1 MGSSLKSR
9 GFLAE
14 KKHLRA
20 RLRGIRTKCD
30 SLWEKGALHAKIEIE
45 IKAPEVRHRKNSLFL
60 LFLFFAE
67 LVLVTLTLSLRQ
79 ISNAETT

>member
-1 MGSSLKSR
+1 MSKSISVTCCYTELLNI
-9 GFLAE
+9 G
-14 KKHLRA
+14 
-20 RLRGIRTKCD
+20 D
-30 SLWEKGALHAKIEIE
+30 SLWEKGALHSKIEIE
-45 IKAPEVRHRKNSLFL
+45 ISAPEVSHRKNSFFL

>member
-1 MGSSLKSR
+1 MMIKNSYS
-9 GFLAE
+9 
-14 KKHLRA
+14 
-20 RLRGIRTKCD
+20 ICD

-45 IKAPEVRHRKNSLFL
+45 IWAPEVSHRKNYFFL